1 MKFESHVAEEVFEI
15 DWYFVVVQSERW
27 CIAGNEESKASLSI
41 RPFSWGFLFVSC
53 PYKLEVYYSQAV
65 FVKERERGNLSKY
78 KRYVCNLCNQVCDGI
93 RYRYKFII
101 MRYNDCLIINKAE
114 KQDGANT
121 VLYDEGNFDEM
132 FHSTDIII
140 QSVFGKALLWSKEY
154 SHK

>member
-1 MKFESHVAEEVFEI
+1 M
-15 DWYFVVVQSERW
+15 
-27 CIAGNEESKASLSI
+27 
-41 RPFSWGFLFVSC
+41 SC
-53 PYKLEVYYSQAV
+53 PYKLEVYHSQAI

-140 QSVFGKALLWSKEY
+140 QSVFGKALL
-154 SHK
+154 